1 MGINNKCRS
10 MESLDDGQTV
20 GAVDNKRHEA
30 VVLEL
35 AWPVRASD
43 TNTADICILF
53 CLWLPL
59 FNLLEICL
67 KKSTGIFEPS
77 TLNL

>member
-43 TNTADICILF
+43 TIILQIYVYYFVSGSHFSIC
-53 CLWLPL
+53 
-59 FNLLEICL
+59 
-67 KKSTGIFEPS
+67 
-77 TLNL
+77 